1 MFPSQALHDGFI
13 FDLKLKD
20 QVLRTILK
28 KNKKKQKQKQRS
40 GIVGILAFCP
50 YFLKNLSICSCF
62 ETI

>member
-1 MFPSQALHDGFI
+1 MFPSQALNDGFI

-28 KNKKKQKQKQRS
+28 KKKKQKQRS